1 MQMAILNRRAVHCLI
16 YSINGVSKRMESNQ
30 SFYFIFLAQLWRQF
44 VHEVDLLEQYHI

>member
-16 YSINGVSKRMESNQ
+16 YSINGVSKQMESNQ
-30 SFYFIFLAQLWRQF
+30 SFFLGQLWRQF